1 VNVEID
7 ITVGA
12 GQSDVNV
19 AFVSNV
25 VYPFVKGGAEKR
37 IHEIGKRLVGD
48 GHEVTVYGRHF
59 WDGPE
64 LIVQDG
70 MTLQAVAPSAELYE
84 GERRSI
90 TEAIDFSVRLLR
102 PLRTALD
109 QRDHDVVVA
118 SVFPYFPVL
127 SSRLAS
133 VGRDTPLVT
142 TWHEVWRSY
151 WKEYLGRLWPFGAG
165 VEAVTGRTPQYPVA
179 ISDVTASRLAEIGP
193 KREEIEVV
201 PNGIDVEQVRTAPIP
216 NDGYDVLFAGR
227 LIEHKNVDVLLS
239 AFDKVATER
248 DIRLGIIGDGP
259 EAAALKEQAA
269 ALDAAD
275 RIDFLGFLEDYEDVL
290 GHMRTAEVFASP
302 STREGFGI
310 TFIEAMAADCKVI
323 AADHPNSAASSV
335 VGEHGWLVPPTVG
348 GVAEALTEALTTNG
362 GRGDPV
368 ARAEQYDWDQV
379 AVRAEEVY
387 ERAATGQW

>member
-1 VNVEID
+1 M
-7 ITVGA
+7 
-12 GQSDVNV
+12 NV

-37 IHEIGKRLVGD
+37 IHEIGKRLVEN

-64 LIVQDG
+64 LIEQGG
-70 MTLQAVAPSAELYE
+70 MTLQAVAPSAEIYE

-102 PLRTALD
+102 PLRTALAE
-109 QRDHDVVVA
+109 RDHDVVVA

-133 VGRDTPLVT
+133 IGQDTPLVT

-151 WKEYLGRLWPFGAG
+151 WKEYLGYLWPFGAG
-165 VEAVTGRTPQYPVA
+165 VEAVTARTPQYPVA
-179 ISDVTASRLAEIGP
+179 ISDVTADRLAEIGP
-193 KREEIEVV
+193 DRENIETV
-201 PNGIDVEQVRTAPIP
+201 PNGIDVKQVRTAPEP
-216 NDGYDVLFAGR
+216 ADGYDVLFAGR

-239 AFDKVATER
+239 AFDRVVAGR
-248 DIRLGIIGDGP
+248 DVRLGIIGDGP
-259 EAAALKEQAA
+259 ETENLQQQA
-269 ALDAAD
+269 DGIDHAD
-275 RIDFLGFLEDYEDVL
+275 QIDFLGFLDDYEDVL
-290 GHMRTAEVFASP
+290 GHMRAADVFVSP

-310 TFIEAMAADCKVI
+310 TFIEAMAADCTVI
-323 AADHPNSAASSV
+323 AADHPNSAASTV
-335 VGEHGWLVPPTVG
+335 IGDHGRLVEPTVD
-348 GVAEALTEALTTNG
+348 GVAAALNDALTEDDSGA
-362 GRGDPV
+362 DPV
-368 ARAEQYDWDQV
+368 ARARQYDWDQV

-387 ERAATGQW
+387 RRAAVQEW